1 VAGVFCLG
9 LSAAQEFRIRLT
21 FLRAISDQEFIAI
34 IIAAASHDDS
44 YRISTNGCREGF
56 SRQRGLP
63 PWASELRRVFDDLAE
78 IKFTTQQTSPLQKLC
93 EAGSEYG
100 LKTLEKRASSE
111 LLSLLRP
118 RSKRRIKDHLRQ
130 ILARATRPCL
140 TLELKAF
147 HCAYEAI
154 YSQKDFSTPEVEQKF
169 LGQRPSDRLISLF
182 KRFPVLAELWC
193 RLIHQ
198 WCESISELLA
208 RVDADKQT
216 LSRAFFRGQLLGEIV
231 DLRAGLSDPH
241 NHGRTV
247 TRLRFETGEIIY
259 KPRSGCGENEWF
271 KLVTYLNGASFRPKL
286 TAAQV
291 LCRDG
296 YCWMQEVKFKPCKD
310 QANARRFYE
319 RLGGTIAAAYLLKAV
334 DCHRDN
340 VIASGEHPVLVDAE
354 ALWHARDEKN
364 NNLLDAVYETGFL
377 PSSGKR
383 SSYQYRSSVLGQTR
397 PGRHTPHVTTKPLTA
412 RYYEREILTGFR
424 AAWRSLVG
432 TTELRASFARNL
444 QRLRGQHWRRIYR
457 STAEYDA
464 IIRASIQPAAMRTGA
479 DRHAIIANLCRGR
492 ETAEPVISKE
502 IEALKRLDIPYFS
515 RRSTGTSILP
525 KDNVA
530 PAELINAL
538 RRALQF

>member
-1 VAGVFCLG
+1 MTGSVR
-9 LSAAQEFRIRLT
+9 AATSQ
-21 FLRAISDQEFIAI
+21 
-34 IIAAASHDDS
+34 AAFH
-44 YRISTNGCREGF
+44 RISKSDSDEILSIGNRSHIPHSSSDIRKLLHGLADLEF
-56 SRQRGLP
+56 SRHQM
-63 PWASELRRVFDDLAE
+63 
-78 IKFTTQQTSPLQKLC
+78 SPLQKLV

-100 LKTLEKRASSE
+100 LRVLTNTVAPQ
-111 LLSLLRP
+111 LLCLLRP
-118 RSKRRIKDHLRQ
+118 QATRHIKHNLRQ
-130 ILARATRPCL
+130 ILTGVTRPCY
-140 TLELKAF
+140 TLEFNAF
-147 HCAYEAI
+147 RCAYEAI
-154 YSQKDFSTPEVEQKF
+154 HFQNASSTPEVVKKKF
-169 LGQRPSDRLISLF
+169 LGQRPYDRLMSLF
-182 KRFPVLAELWC
+182 RKFPVLAEVWS
-193 RLIHQ
+193 RLICQ
-198 WCESISELLA
+198 WCESTSELLA
-208 RVDADKQT
+208 RVDADNQR
-216 LSRAFFRGQLLGEIV
+216 LSRTFFRGQPLGQIA
-231 DLRAGLSDPH
+231 DLCAGLSDPH
-241 NHGRTV
+241 NQGRTV
-247 TRLRFETGEIIY
+247 MRVRFRSGSIIY
-259 KPRSGCGENEWF
+259 KPRSGRGEKEWF
-271 KLVTYLNGASFRPKL
+271 NLVSYLNGASFRPKM

-296 YCWMQEVKFKPCKD
+296 YCWMQEVKFGPCKD
-310 QANARRFYE
+310 QAAARRFYK
-319 RLGGTIAAAYLLKAV
+319 RLGGMIAAAYLLKAV

-340 VIASGEHPVLVDAE
+340 VIASGEYPVLVDAE
-354 ALWHARDEKN
+354 TLWHPSENNKIRSPLDE
-364 NNLLDAVYETGFL
+364 LASTGFL
-377 PSSGKR
+377 PCSRRR

-432 TTELRASFARNL
+432 TTERRASFARNL

-492 ETAEPVISKE
+492 ETAEPVIGKE

-538 RRALQF
+538 RRALQL